1 MSLANGRPVSRA
13 VTFLRS
19 LLSVYRTR
27 DVPFMAGSIAYAAF
41 VSLVPL
47 LLLALVAA
55 SVLGGESLQAQV
67 LAVTEQYLTP
77 SARDLVSQS
86 LDQAQSRV
94 QFSIISGAALLWATL
109 KVFRSLDTAFS
120 DLYAVETD
128 VSIVEQVTDG
138 LLVLGGMGV
147 AFLAMVAVGA
157 VVAYAPAF
165 STGIE
170 TGLPVV
176 QTLGFV
182 ALITGLVLA
191 FLPMYYFFP
200 NVEMTVT
207 RALPGATVA
216 AVGWT
221 ILQAL
226 FQVYVSYSSTSE
238 LYGVLGGIILLVT
251 WLYFGSVVILLGG
264 ATNVVL
270 AGRHRLPGYEAST

>member
-1 MSLANGRPVSRA
+1 MSLATRRPVSRA

-19 LLSVYRTR
+19 LVSVYRKR

-55 SVLGGESLQAQV
+55 SVLGGESLQQQ
-67 LAVTEQYLTP
+67 LLSMTEQYLTP
-77 SARDLVSQS
+77 TARDLVSQS
-86 LDQAQSRV
+86 LDGAQSRT
-94 QFSIISGAALLWATL
+94 QFSIIGGAALLWATL

-120 DLYAVETD
+120 ELYAVETD
-128 VSIVEQVTDG
+128 VGIVEQVSDG

-147 AFLAMVAVGA
+147 AFLAMVAAGA
-157 VVAYAPAF
+157 VVAYAPTF
-165 STGIE
+165 SPGVE
-170 TGLPVV
+170 TRLPVV
-176 QTLGFV
+176 QILGFV
-182 ALITGLVLA
+182 GLILGLIVA
-191 FLPMYYFFP
+191 FLPMYYVFP
-200 NVEMTVT
+200 NVEMTLT

-221 ILQAL
+221 LLQAL
-226 FQVYVSYSSTSE
+226 FQVYVSMSSTGE
-238 LYGVLGGIILLVT
+238 LYGVLGGIILLIT

-270 AGRHRLPGYEAST
+270 SGRHRIPGYDAAT

>member
-1 MSLANGRPVSRA
+1 MSLATRRPVSRA
-13 VTFLRS
+13 LTFVRS
-19 LLSVYRTR
+19 LVSVYRTR

-55 SVLGGESLQAQV
+55 SVLGGEPLQQSV
-67 LAVTEQYLTP
+67 LAMTEQYLTP

-86 LDQAQSRV
+86 LDQAESRV
-94 QFSIISGAALLWATL
+94 QFSIIGGAALLWATL

-120 DLYAVETD
+120 ELYSVETD
-128 VSIVEQVTDG
+128 VSIVEQVSDG

-157 VVAYAPAF
+157 VVAYAPTF
-165 STGIE
+165 STGVE
-170 TGLPVV
+170 TALPLV
-176 QTLGFV
+176 QILGF
-182 ALITGLVLA
+182 AGLILGLIVA
-191 FLPMYYFFP
+191 FLPMYYVFP
-200 NVEMTVT
+200 NVEMTLT

-221 ILQAL
+221 LLQAL
-226 FQVYVSYSSTSE
+226 FQVYVSMSSTSE
-238 LYGVLGGIILLVT
+238 LYGVLGGIILLIT

-270 AGRHRLPGYEAST
+270 SGRHRIPGYDAAI

>member
-1 MSLANGRPVSRA
+1 MSLATGRPVGRA

-47 LLLALVAA
+47 LLLALVGA
-55 SVLGGESLQAQV
+55 SVLGGEALQAQV
-67 LAVTEQYLTP
+67 LATTEQYLTP

-94 QFSIISGAALLWATL
+94 QFSIISSAALLWATL

-128 VSIVEQVTDG
+128 LSIVEQVVDG
-138 LLVLGGMGV
+138 LLVLGGMAV

-157 VVAYAPAF
+157 VVAYAPTF
-165 STGIE
+165 STGVE
-170 TGLPVV
+170 TGIPVV
-176 QTLGFV
+176 QIFGFV
-182 ALITGLVLA
+182 GLITGLVLA

-200 NVEMTVT
+200 TVEMTVT

-226 FQVYVSYSSTSE
+226 FQVYVSLSSTSE

-270 AGRHRLPGYEAST
+270 AGRHRIPGYEGST